1 MIPTAVC
8 QGGSDTIT
16 GSICVT
22 DGNSIFLSN
31 FWDSILCLDLDIGA
45 WPPEPGPDT
54 RYSVAAAL
62 WDLVLGEEDWKIITL
77 TTLSSI
83 DNIFSYLQYTAK
95 TLYFRHQIL
104 KS

>member
-8 QGGSDTIT
+8 HCARDTIT
-16 GSICVT
+16 GSICVM

-31 FWDSILCLDLDIGA
+31 FWDSILCLDLDIGV

-62 WDLVLGEEDWKIITL
+62 WDLVLGEEDWKIIIL

-83 DNIFSYLQYTAK
+83 DNIFLIMRIYSK
-95 TLYFRHQIL
+95 NPIF
-104 KS
+104 

>member
-1 MIPTAVC
+1 M
-8 QGGSDTIT
+8 D
-16 GSICVT
+16 
-22 DGNSIFLSN
+22 DNSIFLSN

-62 WDLVLGEEDWKIITL
+62 WDLVLGKEDWKIIIL

-83 DNIFSYLQYTAK
+83 DNIFLIFTIYSK
-95 TLYFRHQIL
+95 NPIF
-104 KS
+104 

>member
-1 MIPTAVC
+1 MVIPYFYQISGIPSFVWA
-8 QGGSDTIT
+8 
-16 GSICVT
+16 
-22 DGNSIFLSN
+22 
-31 FWDSILCLDLDIGA
+31 LDIGV

-54 RYSVAAAL
+54 RYSVAAAH
-62 WDLVLGEEDWKIITL
+62 WDLVLGEEDWKIIIL